1 MQLVK
6 PSVFHTFPVVFWLP
20 VYCKICHLLV
30 PSFQLR
36 LCQSFLGIQT
46 DHNLPTSTSSMLTS
60 AGTPRASC
68 LSGIWPRR
76 LQSWAVMA
84 IVLLF
89 CCLKEI
95 FCVLMARLP
104 MALLSKLDRDF
115 IFVPCVFDSTLCGLL

>member
-30 PSFQLR
+30 PSFQPR

-60 AGTPRASC
+60 AGTPPNF
-68 LSGIWPRR
+68 LSVWYLAKAATELGGDGDC
-76 LQSWAVMA
+76 SA
-84 IVLLF
+84 ILLPEGDF
-89 CCLKEI
+89 LCVNGKITYGTLK
-95 FCVLMARLP
+95 
-104 MALLSKLDRDF
+104 
-115 IFVPCVFDSTLCGLL
+115 